1 MVIVRLLSGYCVVQ
15 AGKIITKKRVRRNDT
30 PSRDEKQVLLYQ
42 IDILIRGF
50 LLQLKRNWQSEFYAN

>member
-1 MVIVRLLSGYCVVQ
+1 M
-15 AGKIITKKRVRRNDT
+15 TKESVSDDT

-42 IDILIRGF
+42 IDILIRGL

>member
-15 AGKIITKKRVRRNDT
+15 AGKIITKESVSDDT
-30 PSRDEKQVLLYQ
+30 LSRDEKQVLLYQ
-42 IDILIRGF
+42 IDISIRGF